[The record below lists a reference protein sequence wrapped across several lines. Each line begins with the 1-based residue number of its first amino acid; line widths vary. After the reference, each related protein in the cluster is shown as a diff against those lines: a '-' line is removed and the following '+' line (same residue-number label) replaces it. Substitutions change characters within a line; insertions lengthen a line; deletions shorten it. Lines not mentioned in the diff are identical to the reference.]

1 MKKISSILILVLM
14 LSSALL
20 KAQWVNQGA
29 WPDTSI
35 KGQNHGMAVDP
46 DGKIWASNYGSEN
59 FITPDGDTLTGIKVL
74 RVFNPDGTQTSFSPM
89 WKITVDG
96 VTDTFKASC
105 VGMRT
110 DPDGN
115 IIYVNNATPKMMYRI
130 NYKTGEGMK
139 KVALNLGTNPIAPGI
154 DANGNIFVGPVVNAG
169 SHIEMY
175 DKDFTFL
182 GNAVEFTESGFSR
195 AMEVSSDGNT
205 IYFPSYSRKL
215 IIVYHRPDEFSP
227 FDSVGTIM
235 DGISCESIVWNKVTG
250 YLWAAGGSYNDK
262 PDSTSPFTPNT
273 WYAYDVASG
282 QVVDSL
288 KWIFK
293 NPGDP
298 NERPRAIDFS
308 PDGKTAYI
316 GCFGT
321 TGYPLIQKV
330 TFTTDVQK
338 DDDVLVTDYSL
349 SQNFPNPFNPST
361 EIKFTVAKTG
371 FVSLKVYD
379 LLGKEVATIVN
390 EELANGSYNVTFDA
404 SKLAS
409 GTYIYNLTTNGVS
422 LSKKMMVLK

>member
-1 MKKISSILILVLM
+1 MKRIFAFFLLFILFSAM
-14 LSSALL
+14 LQ
-20 KAQWVNQGA
+20 AQWVNQGA
-29 WPDTSI
+29 WPDTSL
-35 KGQNHGMAVDP
+35 KGQMHGVAVDP
-46 DGKIWASNYGSEN
+46 DGKVWASNYGSEN
-59 FITPDGDTLTGIKVL
+59 YVLPKGDTLKSVRLL
-74 RVFNPDGTQTSFSPM
+74 RIFNPDGTQTSFSPM
-89 WKITVDG
+89 WNITVDG
-96 VTDTFKASC
+96 VTDTFKSSG

-130 NYKTGEGMK
+130 NYKTGEGIK
-139 KVALNLGTNPIAPGI
+139 KVSLNLGTNPTAPGI

-195 AMEVSSDGNT
+195 AIEVSSDGNT
-205 IYFPSYSRKL
+205 IYFPSYTRKL
-215 IIVYHRPDEFSP
+215 IIVYHRADEFSP

-288 KWIFK
+288 KWVFK

-298 NERPRAIDFS
+298 GERPRAIDFS
-308 PDGKTAYI
+308 PDGITAYI

-321 TGYPLIQKV
+321 SGFPLIQKV
-330 TFTTDVQK
+330 VKMVDVEK
-338 DDDVLVTDYSL
+338 ENDVIVSDYSL
-349 SQNFPNPFNPST
+349 SQNFPNPFNPTT
-361 EIKFTVAKTG
+361 EIKFTLAKTG

-379 LLGKEVATIVN
+379 LLGQEVASIVN
-390 EELANGSYNVTFDA
+390 EELSQGSYKVNFDA
-404 SKLAS
+404 SRLAS
-409 GTYIYNLTTNGVS
+409 GTYIYNLRTNEIS